1 MANEAVVEK
10 LRSVLNTKVVTDK
23 LDTLTENIS
32 QLKERLAKTD
42 EYIVAQEVRL
52 SSVEADL
59 DQLEQYSL
67 RTNLRFFPIPESEK
81 GEDTTGKLLSVVN
94 ITMGVTPPIVSANV
108 VTNHRLGWRISG
120 ADAQTRPRRVIVKF
134 ATTRVRDMVIR
145 ARRRLR
151 ENGDGP
157 TVYVNEDL
165 TRRRAALAKKTR
177 QLKKSRKINNYW
189 TFNGKVIV
197 KAVDGVVKE
206 IRPDFDLTGY

>member
-23 LDTLTENIS
+23 LDTLTETIS

-42 EYIVAQEVRL
+42 EYIVALEVRL

-108 VTNHRLGWRISG
+108 VTNHRLGRRIPG

-134 ATTRVRDMVIR
+134 ATAHVRDMVIR

-165 TRRRAALAKKTR
+165 TCRWAALAKKTR
-177 QLKKSRKINNYW
+177 QLKKSRKINNCW

-197 KAVDGVVKE
+197 KAVDDVVKE
-206 IRPDFDLTGY
+206 IRPHFDLTGY